1 MTTSKEQRKV
11 HHVANLTDQVKNPW
25 VYLGV
30 VLFGIAAV
38 IVLARNECEVTWSGE
53 SKTIDC
59 TGDSD

>member
-1 MTTSKEQRKV
+1 
-11 HHVANLTDQVKNPW
+11 